1 LNFLVDTN
9 AVSELRKKRLA
20 PRVLAWF
27 TSVADEHL
35 YFSVLSVGEIRRGIE
50 KLTEPEQQRP
60 LLIWLENEL
69 IPWFGERLLTID
81 LAVAERWGRLLAE
94 VGRPLPTVDSLLAAT
109 VLVHD
114 LTVVTRNAADFAL
127 PGVKV
132 LNPWEIQ
139 VNDELPQAPD

>member
-9 AVSELRKKRLA
+9 VVSELRRKRPE

-27 TSVADEHL
+27 ASVAGERL
-35 YFSVLSVGEIRRGIE
+35 YFSVLGVGEIRRGIE
-50 KLTEPEQQRP
+50 KLAASEQRS
-60 LLIWLENEL
+60 LLLTWLEQEL

-94 VGRPLPTVDSLLAAT
+94 AGRPLPTVDSLLAAT
-109 VLVHD
+109 ALVHD
-114 LTVVTRNAADFAL
+114 LTVVTRNAADFVL

-132 LNPWEIQ
+132 LNPWEI
-139 VNDELPQAPD
+139 EAKRTS